1 MNRQPSRPRA
11 RHAAPSGRR
20 RADVGRARTPVAA
33 ATASGTTVERDI
45 VGSQRRTPANNHALA
60 GVRHARRRR
69 RPRRHTAPLAALAVA
84 LFAISGAGLVYDD
97 LNRNIGGTDV
107 EPLLGTD
114 RPEPAPPPVDGSAGT
129 AVNLLLVGS
138 DDRSGENQSIGG
150 GNVESGIRSDT
161 VIVAHISADRSRVE
175 LISIP
180 RDSWVDIPACELPDG
195 SMSAPTTGKFNKA
208 FHQGGQTGDVGYAA
222 ACTIRTI
229 ESLTDVR
236 IDGFVAVDF
245 GGFVDMVDAIGG
257 IPICIPEDIDD
268 DNAHLQ
274 LSAGEQVLDGT
285 QALGYARV
293 RKSIGDGSDIG
304 RIGRQQALLGATV
317 RQVLNQN
324 VLTDAPRLYQ
334 FLDAATASL
343 TTSSNYASIAA
354 MSGLA
359 YSLRGLDS
367 DDISFVTVPV
377 VDRGDGANVLW
388 TDAADE
394 MWEAV
399 AADQPL
405 TIEGAESDAD
415 DADTGSQPTDG
426 AAGTGTDATDPAT
439 DPSAPATDA
448 ASSQTTPT
456 PGPTL
461 EGTTADDGSAQCG

>member
-1 MNRQPSRPRA
+1 MEAMNRQPDSPRA
-11 RHAAPSGRR
+11 RHAAPRGRR
-20 RADVGRARTPVAA
+20 GADVGRAPVAA
-33 ATASGTTVERDI
+33 ATESGTAERDLG
-45 VGSQRRTPANNHALA
+45 GSEPRRPANERALA
-60 GVRHARRRR
+60 GVRHARARR
-69 RPRRHTAPLAALAVA
+69 RPRRHIAALAALAVA
-84 LFAISGAGLVYDD
+84 LFAVSGAGLVYDD

-138 DDRSGENQSIGG
+138 DDRSGENESIGG

-257 IPICIPEDIDD
+257 IPMCIPEDIDD

-274 LSAGEQVLDGT
+274 LTAGEQVLNGT

-359 YSLRGLDS
+359 YSLRGLES

-377 VDRGDGANVLW
+377 ADRGDGANVLW
-388 TDAADE
+388 TDAADDL
-394 MWEAV
+394 WEAV
-399 AADQPL
+399 AADRPL
-405 TIEGAESDAD
+405 TIEGAGSD
-415 DADTGSQPTDG
+415 GDG
-426 AAGTGTDATDPAT
+426 AATGSPPTDEAAGTDPDASTDPT
-439 DPSAPATDA
+439 EPATDA
-448 ASSQTTPT
+448 ASSQTTPA

>member
-1 MNRQPSRPRA
+1 MNRQTSRPRA
-11 RHAAPSGRR
+11 RHAAPPDRR
-20 RADVGRARTPVAA
+20 RTDLGPARSPAGARTAA
-33 ATASGTTVERDI
+33 RAGGTEHHD
-45 VGSQRRTPANNHALA
+45 LA

-69 RPRRHTAPLAALAVA
+69 RPRRHIAPLAGLAVA
-84 LFAISGAGLVYDD
+84 LFAVSGAGLAYQD
-97 LNRNIGGTDV
+97 LDRNIGGTDI

-114 RPEPAPPPVDGSAGT
+114 RPEPAPPVDGSAGT
-129 AVNLLLVGS
+129 AVNLLLIGS
-138 DDRSGENQSIGG
+138 DDRSGENTAIGG
-150 GNVESGIRSDT
+150 PNVESGIRSDT

-180 RDSWVDIPACELPDG
+180 RDSWVDIPSCDLPDG
-195 SMSAPTTGKFNKA
+195 STTAPTTGKFNKA

-236 IDGFVAVDF
+236 IDGFIAVDF

-257 IPICIPEDIDD
+257 VPMCIPEDMDD
-268 DNAHLQ
+268 PYAQLE
-274 LSAGEQVLDGT
+274 LSAGEQVLNGT
-285 QALGYARV
+285 QALGYARA
-293 RKSIGDGSDIG
+293 RKTIGDGSDIG
-304 RIGRQQALLGATV
+304 RIARQQALLGATV

-324 VLTDAPRLYQ
+324 VLTDAPRLYG

-343 TTSSNYASIAA
+343 TTSSNYASISA

-359 YSLRGLDS
+359 YSLRDLGS
-367 DDISFVTVPV
+367 EDIAFVTVPN

-394 MWEAV
+394 MWAAI

-405 TIEGAESDAD
+405 TVTGAD
-415 DADTGSQPTDG
+415 DDTADAGG
-426 AAGTGTDATDPAT
+426 APEPADPPANGAATDPT
-439 DPSAPATDA
+439 EPATDA
-448 ASSQTTPT
+448 ASSPAAAD

-461 EGTTADDGSAQCG
+461 DGTTADDGSTQCG